1 MTEEG
6 IDKLLEPDVQK
17 ICCGIVSPINDRNTS
32 FIILQQ
38 YGCLRK
44 T

>member
-1 MTEEG
+1 MTEEETE
-6 IDKLLEPDVQK
+6 KLLEPDVQK
-17 ICCGIVSPINDRNTS
+17 VCCEIVPPKNERKTS

-38 YGCLRK
+38 YDCLTK